1 MEDVELTGLGPMIV
15 PPFALVPLPSPTP
28 VDVFDMSTL
37 RAALPVYLPVSMD
50 IDVAD
55 ETAGVDDDELME
67 DAPAVVV
74 EQQLGSRPHQQ
85 AAQAVAQ
92 VPIHTLLPHPIA
104 MTPAQGSEVQTTF
117 HPVAPNAETVSLT
130 IVGTASGSPH
140 GVKRKSR

>member
-85 AAQAVAQ
+85 AAQTAAQ
-92 VPIHTLLPHPIA
+92 VLIHTLLPHPLP
-104 MTPAQGSEVQTTF
+104 MTPAYGSQGQTTLL
-117 HPVAPNAETVSLT
+117 PGAPNPETFSFT
-130 IVGTASGSPH
+130 IVGTVSGPPQ